1 MTIWISKPLIALGF
15 ISTLGACEAMD
26 KGNTLLAGL
35 APPEDAALPAVP
47 LTQALMMRGNVTL
60 VPPSGYCIDPESLS
74 QSFALMARCDNLGAA
89 TGGEGAPTGVLT
101 VSLTRNVLN
110 PILPTAQEV
119 ATAAG
124 VGAPEDARSNDDSIV
139 FRTKG
144 IAPSP
149 DLSPTHWRSIAKVGK
164 YTMGAALFGPAGRR
178 AVSSEGA
185 AVLEEMIKRTTNKTN
200 AG

>member
-1 MTIWISKPLIALGF
+1 MTTWTSKHLIALDLA
-15 ISTLGACEAMD
+15 SVLGACEAMD
-26 KGNTLLAGL
+26 TGTTLLAGL

-47 LTQALMMRGNVTL
+47 LTQAMMMRGGVTL

-74 QSFALMARCDNLGAA
+74 HKFALMARCDNMGAA
-89 TGGEGAPTGVLT
+89 TGGEGAPAGVLT

-124 VGAPEDARSNDDSIV
+124 VGPPEDARQSDNGIV

-144 IAPSP
+144 VAPSP

-164 YTMGAALFGPAGRR
+164 FTMGAALFGPEGRR
-178 AVSSEGA
+178 AVSPEGA
-185 AVLEEMIKRTTNKTN
+185 SLLEEMIKSTTNKTN

>member
-1 MTIWISKPLIALGF
+1 MTTWTSKHLIALDLA
-15 ISTLGACEAMD
+15 SVLGACEAMD
-26 KGNTLLAGL
+26 TGTTLLAGL

-47 LTQALMMRGNVTL
+47 LTQAMMMRGGVTL

-74 QSFALMARCDNLGAA
+74 HNFALMARCDNMGAA
-89 TGGEGAPTGVLT
+89 TGGEGAPAGVLT

-124 VGAPEDARSNDDSIV
+124 VGPPEDARQSDNGIV

-144 IAPSP
+144 VAPSP

-164 YTMGAALFGPAGRR
+164 FTMGAALFGPEGRR
-178 AVSSEGA
+178 AVSPEGA
-185 AVLEEMIKRTTNKTN
+185 SLLEEMIKSTTNKTN

>member
-1 MTIWISKPLIALGF
+1 MTTWTSKHLIALGLA
-15 ISTLGACEAMD
+15 SVLGACEAMD
-26 KGNTLLAGL
+26 TGTTLLAGL

-47 LTQALMMRGNVTL
+47 LTQAMMMRGGVTL

-74 QSFALMARCDNLGAA
+74 HNFALMARCDNMGAA
-89 TGGEGAPTGVLT
+89 TGGEGAPAGVLT

-124 VGAPEDARSNDDSIV
+124 VGPPEDARQSDNGIV

-144 IAPSP
+144 VAPSP

-164 YTMGAALFGPAGRR
+164 FTMGAALFGPEGRR
-178 AVSSEGA
+178 AVSPEGA
-185 AVLEEMIKRTTNKTN
+185 SLLEEMIKSTTNKTN

>member
-1 MTIWISKPLIALGF
+1 MKRWIQA
-15 ISTLGACEAMD
+15 
-26 KGNTLLAGL
+26 TLLAGL
-35 APPEDAALPAVP
+35 APLEDAALPAVP
-47 LTQALMMRGNVTL
+47 LTQAMMMRGGVTL

-74 QSFALMARCDNLGAA
+74 HKFALMARCDNMGAA
-89 TGGEGAPTGVLT
+89 TGGEGAPAGVLT

-124 VGAPEDARSNDDSIV
+124 VDPPEDARQSDNGIV

-144 IAPSP
+144 VAPSP

-164 YTMGAALFGPAGRR
+164 FTMGAALFGPEGRR
-178 AVSSEGA
+178 AVSPEGA
-185 AVLEEMIKRTTNKTN
+185 SLLEEMIKSTTNKTN

>member
-1 MTIWISKPLIALGF
+1 M
-15 ISTLGACEAMD
+15 LGACENVD
-26 KGNTLLAGL
+26 GESTLLAGL

-89 TGGEGAPTGVLT
+89 TGGEGAPAGVLT
-101 VSLTRNVLN
+101 VSLARNVLN
-110 PILPTAQEV
+110 ATIPTATEV

-124 VGAPEDARSNDDSIV
+124 MNAPDKVRQTETSVV

-144 IAPSP
+144 TAPTP
-149 DLSPTHWRSIAKVGK
+149 DLSSTHWRSVSKVGRF
-164 YTMGAALFGPAGRR
+164 TMGASLFGPEGRR
-178 AVSSEGA
+178 AVTNDGA
-185 AVLEEMIKRTTNKTN
+185 TLLEEMIKRTTDKTTT
-200 AG
+200 G